1 MQKKML
7 KTIISITKEC
17 QISLHSLLLLL
28 LFFLIIMLWPQ
39 FPPLSREAVDES
51 VKSLVIVQN

>member
-1 MQKKML
+1 ML
-7 KTIISITKEC
+7 KTIISVTKEC

-28 LFFLIIMLWPQ
+28 LLLLFFLIIILWPQ